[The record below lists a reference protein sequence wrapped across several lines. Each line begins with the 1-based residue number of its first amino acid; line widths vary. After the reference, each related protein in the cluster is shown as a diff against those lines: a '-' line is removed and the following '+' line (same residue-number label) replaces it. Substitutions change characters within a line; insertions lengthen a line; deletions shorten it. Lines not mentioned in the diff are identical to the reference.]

1 MATAPPTA
9 AAALQV
15 PILPHTSP
23 EATPPEGLRIPL
35 YPHQLRALHRCQVI
49 ESLINSDE
57 NEDNF
62 LGNHFNAHYHYKAR
76 GGVLADEVGTGKTAT
91 SIGLVM
97 SDAVNDDED
106 VGDTLVVAPKHL
118 IPQWKQEVERF
129 ASSDHLQVVV
139 GKAEYERTYGTSAK
153 RRIVLVDVDTIL
165 NEQKLWYDWRQ
176 VYTNK
181 GGACLTKKIG
191 PTKMKLYKEA
201 ALFSV
206 KSAKGPCSYEGWVYT
221 GSLHLPQR
229 PWRRVIYDEIQ
240 DLVQEGRESQKNLLQ
255 LTRTAQ
261 NVWLLSATPFPH
273 GNASVYANHELL
285 GFCRLRMDVESFT
298 TKLPASHPFEQ
309 IKRKLYI
316 KSPRHVADTAK
327 VVTVVRNTKYV
338 APLELE
344 KRFYKLEWEQQQ
356 SLGGISNLFGERM
369 NALRQMTV
377 HPEASAELR
386 QVFLG
391 NSTNRNTKGGNTY
404 QRPVSNSVQG
414 AAQKSILN
422 DKRRLSALQQQPAT
436 MVQHQLQSIAKS
448 IALVMKVQAFRQST
462 PLRVSVFAATGATEE
477 TRVSNAALVYAR
489 QQKER
494 QCIHDSFCV
503 CKNPGSEA
511 CFANKR
517 IFFRK
522 IGAADVN
529 PGLQLHQE
537 FITGGHSGA
546 LDELVQYFQNDLA
559 EDRQVPC
566 GQGTVPAMSI
576 YLTITRRVLQQRK
589 DAWASTQEEIRRLK
603 LRIDTLS
610 EAPTATTTAALES
623 EQEQLA
629 QRHGSKPA
637 ALVTFLQSL
646 QQEDSN
652 VQVIVFSYW
661 HDTLKL
667 VQRTLRQCA
676 LNCAFLE
683 SRSPQ
688 ALTQF
693 TSGQVPI
700 LLLSAKSQAS
710 GANLQCATH
719 VILMDPAGSS
729 GEHGSTLEE
738 QAIGRAARMGQTK
751 PVTVTRFCVVGT
763 VEEGMFNAID
773 QAEKAKA
780 KKAKDSSYVIV
791 NSDMEAPVP
800 QKRAKQNPDN
810 DVQVTAAIT
819 QAERL
824 EQSFQQ
830 AKQKGVVI
838 DLLDGDEDSVNDAVP
853 ISQPPTKKT
862 CFQSQ
867 QQSQVKREPPS
878 AALINDLNLKGRKE
892 DKENSSPQNPAPA
905 IPIDMAQAVT
915 NSAHKRSF
923 DASFG
928 GTTNNGSNEE
938 SDRSKRARKRGTP
951 ALKEPVVDATTNT
964 ITPHKSRASAA
975 ASTSTPLAREM
986 SLEDVVTPPESVA
999 RSPSLSQDDKTELS
1013 VFLKS
1018 HDLMDYEAKVYDQG
1032 RMFTWM
1038 QEHADNFEVME
1049 TLVNDIGFTAG
1060 HAIRFQAALLN
1071 GNLLQAKD
1079 NASNKRFELV

>member
-1 MATAPPTA
+1 MR
-9 AAALQV
+9 V

-49 ESLINSDE
+49 ESLINSKED
-57 NEDNF
+57 DNF

-91 SIGLVM
+91 SIGLVL
-97 SDAVNDDED
+97 SDASAAAGSEGDEEG

-118 IPQWKQEVERF
+118 IPQWKEEIERF

-139 GKAEYERTYGTSAK
+139 GKSEYERTYGTNCK

-165 NEQKLWYDWRQ
+165 DEQKLWYDWRQ
-176 VYTNK
+176 VYSEKN
-181 GGACLTKKIG
+181 GACLTKRIG

-298 TKLPASHPFEQ
+298 RALPASHPFEQ

-327 VVTVVRNTKYV
+327 VVTVVRNTKRV
-338 APLELE
+338 VPLELE
-344 KRFYKLEWEQQQ
+344 KRFYKLEWDQQQ
-356 SLGGISNLFGERM
+356 ALGTTSNLFGERM

-391 NSTNRNTKGGNTY
+391 NITNSNKKGGKSY
-404 QRPVSNSVQG
+404 QRPVSKTVQG

-422 DKRRLSALQQQPAT
+422 DKCRLSALQQQPALI
-436 MVQHQLQSIAKS
+436 VQHKLQAIGRS

-462 PLRVSVFAATGATEE
+462 PLRVSVFAATSGTDE
-477 TRVSNAALVYAR
+477 TRVSNATLLYTR

-494 QCIHDSFCV
+494 QCIHDSFCT
-503 CKNPGSEA
+503 CQNPGSEA
-511 CFANKR
+511 CFAYKR
-517 IFFRK
+517 ICFRK
-522 IGAADVN
+522 IGAVDHDAN
-529 PGLQLHQE
+529 PNLQLHQE
-537 FITGGHSGA
+537 FITGKTPGVF
-546 LDELVQYFQNDLA
+546 DELVQYFQNDLA
-559 EDRQVPC
+559 EDRRIPC
-566 GQGTVPAMSI
+566 GQGTVPAISN
-576 YLTITRRVLQQRK
+576 YLIVTRRVLQQRK
-589 DAWASTQEEIRRLK
+589 DAWASTQDEIRRLK
-603 LRIDTLS
+603 LRIETLS
-610 EAPTATTTAALES
+610 AAPATTSSAGLQTEN
-623 EQEQLA
+623 EQLA
-629 QRHGSKPA
+629 ERHGSKPA
-637 ALVTFLQSL
+637 ALVNFLKSL

-667 VQRTLRQCA
+667 VQRTLRQCG
-676 LNCAFLE
+676 LECAFLE

-688 ALTQF
+688 ALMQF
-693 TSGQVPI
+693 TAGKVPI
-700 LLLSAKSQAS
+700 LLLSAKAQAS

-751 PVTVTRFCVVGT
+751 PVIVTRFCVVGT
-763 VEEGMFNAID
+763 VEEGLFGAID
-773 QAEKAKA
+773 QAANSKAR
-780 KKAKDSSYVIV
+780 KAKDSSYVIV

-800 QKRAKQNPDN
+800 QMKGKREPDN

-830 AKQKGVVI
+830 AQKKGVVI
-838 DLLDGDEDSVNDAVP
+838 DLLDDDEDSMNDTVP
-853 ISQPPTKKT
+853 NSQSATKTPSLQSQPQRAKVKT
-862 CFQSQ
+862 
-867 QQSQVKREPPS
+867 EIPS
-878 AALINDLNLKGRKE
+878 AESLNEPNLEKHKE
-892 DKENSSPQNPAPA
+892 DKENDSSQKHVPKNPVKMTQTAT
-905 IPIDMAQAVT
+905 D
-915 NSAHKRSF
+915 SANKRSL
-923 DASFG
+923 DVSFN
-928 GTTNNGSNEE
+928 GTTTIDSKEEE
-938 SDRSKRARKRGTP
+938 SGPLKRARNEVTL
-951 ALKEPVVDATTNT
+951 ALEGPVTDSATNT
-964 ITPHKSRASAA
+964 ITPYKFRASTTANAA
-975 ASTSTPLAREM
+975 TPLAREVT
-986 SLEDVVTPPESVA
+986 LEEIVTPPESFTSS
-999 RSPSLSQDDKTELS
+999 RSLSEDDKIELRA
-1013 VFLKS
+1013 FLKS
-1018 HDLMDYEAKVYDQG
+1018 HNLMDYEAKVYEQG
-1032 RMFTWM
+1032 RRFAWL
-1038 QEHADNFEVME
+1038 QENASNLEAME
-1049 TLVNDIGFTAG
+1049 AFLNDIGLSAG
-1060 HAIRFQAALLN
+1060 HAIRFQAGLLN
-1071 GNLLQAKD
+1071 G
-1079 NASNKRFELV
+1079 KRFQLV